1 MLKEMNVMNKGVRL
15 IILLLILGTGS
26 GFYYFKYLPGKTPS
40 SDVVTLYG
48 NIDLRTVKLAFNEQ
62 EMVEEILVDEGDLVA
77 KGQLLAKLRDKRLV
91 AQLLEA
97 EAMVTA
103 QEEAVLLL
111 VTGTRPQEIKKI
123 EAQLEAAQTRV
134 ANAEQLAKR
143 LKVTSG
149 TGASTI
155 QDLDNAK
162 SEFDVARAE
171 LKVVQASLALAKEGF
186 RAEKIAEARAVLKA
200 RQARV
205 TLIQERLK
213 DTSLYASATGMIE
226 SRIMEPGE
234 IAAPGRTV
242 FSLALTAPKWVRAYL
257 AEPDLG
263 FIAQG
268 MEAMVYSDSFPEEP
282 IKAKIGFIS
291 SAAEFTP
298 KFVQTTELRTQL
310 VYETRIW
317 LEDPDNRLRL
327 GMPVTVVVK
336 KQGTS
341 NAGNEVNAEVTN
353 KQG

>member
-1 MLKEMNVMNKGVRL
+1 MNKGVMNKGVRL
-15 IILLLILGTGS
+15 IILLLILGAGG
-26 GFYYFKYLPGKTPS
+26 GFYYWKYKPGQTPS
-40 SDVVTLYG
+40 SDMVTLYG

-62 EMVEEILVDEGDLVA
+62 EMVEEILVDEGDSVT

-91 AQLLEA
+91 AQLREA
-97 EAMVTA
+97 EAMMAA
-103 QEEAVLLL
+103 QKEAVLLL

-134 ANAEQLAKR
+134 ANAERLAKR

-171 LKVVQASLALAKEGF
+171 LKVVQESLALAKEGF
-186 RAEKIAEARAVLKA
+186 RTEKIAEARAVLKA

-205 TLIQERLK
+205 TLLQERVK
-213 DTSLYASATGMIE
+213 DTSLYASATGIIE

-234 IAAPGRTV
+234 VAAPGRTV
-242 FSLALTAPKWVRAYL
+242 FSLALMAPKWVRAYL
-257 AEPDLG
+257 SEPDLG

-268 MEAMVYSDSFPEEP
+268 MEAMVYSDSFPRG
-282 IKAKIGFIS
+282 AFNGKIGFIS

-336 KQGTS
+336 KRG
-341 NAGNEVNAEVTN
+341 AGNADNDVKPEATR

>member
-1 MLKEMNVMNKGVRL
+1 MNKGVRL
-15 IILLLILGTGS
+15 IILLLILGAGS
-26 GFYYFKYLPGKTPS
+26 GFYYFKYKPGQAPS
-40 SDVVTLYG
+40 SDTVTLYG
-48 NIDLRTVKLAFNEQ
+48 NIDLRTVRLAFNEQ
-62 EMVEEILVDEGDLVA
+62 EMVEEILVDEGDRVEE
-77 KGQLLAKLRDKRLV
+77 GQLLAKLRDNKLI
-91 AQLLEA
+91 AQLREA
-97 EAMVTA
+97 EAMVVA

-123 EAQLEAAQTRV
+123 EAQLEAAQARV
-134 ANAEQLAKR
+134 ANTERLAKR
-143 LKVTSG
+143 LQVTSG

-162 SEFDVARAE
+162 SELDVARAE
-171 LKVVQASLALAKEGF
+171 LKVVQESLALAKEGF
-186 RAEKIAEARAVLKA
+186 RTEKIAEARAVLKA

-205 TLIQERLK
+205 TLLQERLK
-213 DTSLYASATGMIE
+213 DTSLYASAPGIIE

-257 AEPDLG
+257 SEPDLG
-263 FIAQG
+263 YIAQG
-268 MEAMVYSDSFPEEP
+268 MEAMVYSDSFPNDP
-282 IKAKIGFIS
+282 FSGKIGFIS

-317 LEDPDNRLRL
+317 LEDQDNRLRL

-336 KQGTS
+336 KRG
-341 NAGNEVNAEVTN
+341 AN
-353 KQG
+353 KADNDVKYKATGKKG

>member
-1 MLKEMNVMNKGVRL
+1 MTKGVRL
-15 IILLLILGTGS
+15 IILLLILVAGG
-26 GFYYFKYLPGKTPS
+26 GFYYFKYKPGQTLS

-62 EMVEEILVDEGDLVA
+62 EMVEEILVDEGDRVE
-77 KGQLLAKLRDKRLV
+77 KGQLLAKLRDKKLV
-91 AQLLEA
+91 AQLREA
-97 EAMVTA
+97 AAMAAA
-103 QEEAVLLL
+103 QKEAVLLL

-123 EAQLEAAQTRV
+123 EAQLGAARARV
-134 ANAEQLAKR
+134 GNADQLAKR
-143 LKVTSG
+143 LTVTSK

-162 SEFDVARAE
+162 SELDVAKAE
-171 LKVVQASLALAKEGF
+171 LEVVQESLALAREGF
-186 RAEKIAEARAVLKA
+186 RTEKIAEARAVLKA

-205 TLIQERLK
+205 VLLDERLK
-213 DTSLYASATGMIE
+213 DTSLYASAPGIIE

-234 IAAPGRTV
+234 VAAPGRTV

-257 AEPDLG
+257 SEPDLG

-268 MEAMVYSDSFPEEP
+268 MEAMVYSDSFPRDVFNG
-282 IKAKIGFIS
+282 KVGFIS

-317 LEDPDNRLRL
+317 VEDPDNRLRL

-336 KQGTS
+336 KRGTDIKPETT
-341 NAGNEVNAEVTN
+341 G

>member
-1 MLKEMNVMNKGVRL
+1 MNKGVRL
-15 IILLLILGTGS
+15 IILLLILGAGS
-26 GFYYFKYLPGKTPS
+26 GFYYFKYKPGQAPS
-40 SDVVTLYG
+40 SDTVTLYG
-48 NIDLRTVKLAFNEQ
+48 NIDLRTVSLAFNEQ
-62 EMVEEILVDEGDLVA
+62 EMVEEILVDEGDRVEE
-77 KGQLLAKLRDKRLV
+77 GQLLAKLRDNKLI
-91 AQLLEA
+91 AQLREA
-97 EAMVTA
+97 EAMVVA

-123 EAQLEAAQTRV
+123 EAQLEAAQARV
-134 ANAEQLAKR
+134 ANTERLAKR
-143 LKVTSG
+143 LQVTSG

-162 SEFDVARAE
+162 SELDVARAE
-171 LKVVQASLALAKEGF
+171 LKVVQESLALAKEGF
-186 RAEKIAEARAVLKA
+186 RTEKIAEARAVLKA

-205 TLIQERLK
+205 TLLQERLK
-213 DTSLYASATGMIE
+213 DTSLYASAPGIIE

-257 AEPDLG
+257 SEPDLG
-263 FIAQG
+263 YIAQG
-268 MEAMVYSDSFPEEP
+268 MEAMVYSDSFPNDP
-282 IKAKIGFIS
+282 FSGKIGFIS

-317 LEDPDNRLRL
+317 LEDQDNRLRL

-336 KQGTS
+336 KRG
-341 NAGNEVNAEVTN
+341 AN
-353 KQG
+353 KADNDVKYKATGKKG